1 MSSFVDRLLPWRR
14 AASAASPS
22 AEEPPAIP
30 EATLRGL
37 RLESSR
43 VADAAM
49 SGFHAS
55 ARLGRGVEFAGFRAY
70 APGDDLRLLDRRR
83 SFSDSG
89 LLVRQYEVERDRAL
103 LVVVDG
109 SASMGAVSGGDDGK
123 RRWANVLA
131 SALVRVAAAQ
141 GDAACG
147 ALLGPRT
154 IVGGFLRG
162 KAAFDRATEVFAH
175 EGEDAS
181 TSNAGATTPDRA
193 LEGAARRVALGAG
206 WLVLASD
213 FLDHAPPLL
222 ALLGEARSRGARVVA
237 LRFET
242 ARERDF
248 PFDASARLRDPE
260 SGAIVET
267 FGPAARPRYAAAR
280 AAHRAAVEAAL
291 VAQGVVLVDA
301 WTDERPEGTL
311 LRVVE
316 AIAAARR

>member
-1 MSSFVDRLLPWRR
+1 VSALVDRLRSWRR
-14 AASAASPS
+14 AAAPAAPSSDASPVL
-22 AEEPPAIP
+22 P
-30 EATLRGL
+30 EAILRAL

-109 SASMGAVSGGDDGK
+109 SASMGSLHGGDDGK
-123 RRWANVLA
+123 RRWANVIA
-131 SALVRVAAAQ
+131 SALVRIASAQ
-141 GDAACG
+141 GDVACG
-147 ALLGPRT
+147 ALLAERP
-154 IVGGFLRG
+154 IVGGFVRG
-162 KAAFDRATEVFAH
+162 KGAFDRATEVFAH
-175 EGEDAS
+175 DERAHAHVAEAP
-181 TSNAGATTPDRA
+181 TPDRA
-193 LEGAARRVALGAG
+193 LEAAARRVAIGAG

-213 FLDHAPPLL
+213 FLDDAPPLL
-222 ALLGEARSRGARVVA
+222 AMLGESRSRGARVVA
-237 LRFET
+237 LRLET

-248 PFDASARLRDPE
+248 PYEAAARLRDPE
-260 SGAIVET
+260 SGALVET

-280 AAHRAAVEAAL
+280 AAHRAAVEASL
-291 VAQGVVLVDA
+291 VAHGAVLVDA
-301 WTDERPEGTL
+301 WTDERPEAAL
-311 LRVVE
+311 LRLVE
-316 AIAAARR
+316 AIAAQGR